1 MDSINQI
8 AKTRRKAD
16 LADVLGPLLQA
27 AGNEA
32 GASRLSDAY
41 RDALLVT
48 ALHLSGHNIALVI
61 PEAARW
67 PRPRPVALSLR
78 GRGDLAQHF
87 VISAAIA
94 AWGGESLANVVAADR
109 AGTRLDELAVH
120 KPERLA
126 AAIKA
131 GIGDATLLPPIDGL
145 PESMMASEFQQ
156 RFGSTDAPAYRQMSD
171 EIDRRIKTLAL
182 FH

>member
-1 MDSINQI
+1 M
-8 AKTRRKAD
+8 
-16 LADVLGPLLQA
+16 
-27 AGNEA
+27 
-32 GASRLSDAY
+32 
-41 RDALLVT
+41 
-48 ALHLSGHNIALVI
+48 I

-94 AWGGESLANVVAADR
+94 AWGGESLANVVGLDKEVSDSRHGSGFSFVDLAADR
-109 AGTRLDELAVH
+109 AGTRLGELAVH
-120 KPERLA
+120 KPEHLA

-171 EIDRRIKTLAL
+171 EIDRRIKTLTL